1 VTAPLLELLVEN
13 ASRTI
18 PKHILALRLWGP
30 DYDFASRR
38 LEASITRLRSKLARA
53 DAAESRIVTV
63 RGIGYAC
70 RQDRRRGR
78 RATESPHHFISD

>member
-1 VTAPLLELLVEN
+1 
-13 ASRTI
+13 
-18 PKHILALRLWGP
+18 
-30 DYDFASRR
+30 